1 MPKNLVE
8 AFKLDLQNN
17 FMVIMSSNNWSA
29 LCTHVLQ
36 TIYNSNNFSDKD
48 FPVVTMY
55 VKSHSKNEIVRE
67 IESYA
72 VHPERMLGNYGMI
85 SKSASNGIIYNVFKE
100 MLNDAVNETLDKH
113 NIFDPVVRKRNIDYI
128 YNQLKL
134 GNFNVITGTK
144 REMIKV
150 IFENDEPINK
160 VSNGRIKPSIKEI
173 ICRKIDMINVNNS
186 FKEHLKKQVSD
197 ETISREELER
207 YRTITPEE
215 IDEYFSLINGYGSN
229 NGSGLS
235 M

>member
-17 FMVIMSSNNWSA
+17 FMVVMTKRSWTA
-29 LCTHVLQ
+29 LCFRALCKVFMTEKFYDRSYPTL
-36 TIYNSNNFSDKD
+36 TSYIESRPKE
-48 FPVVTMY
+48 
-55 VKSHSKNEIVRE
+55 EIIRE

-72 VHPERMLGNYGMI
+72 VHPEIMLDNYEKI
-85 SKSASNGIIYNVFKE
+85 SESASNGIIGKVFNE
-100 MLNDAVNETLDKH
+100 MINDAINETLDKH
-113 NIFDPVVRKRNIDYI
+113 NVFDDDLRRKSVQYI
-128 YNQLKL
+128 HEQLKL
-134 GNFNVITGTK
+134 GNFNFITGTK
-144 REMIKV
+144 RDLVQM
-150 IFENDEPINK
+150 IFEDEKFN
-160 VSNGRIKPSIKEI
+160 NQDRIKGV
-173 ICRKIDMINVNNS
+173 ICRKIDMINANNS